1 MTSDPLDRTWLPF
14 CVCVN
19 DRTSSDPTLTFI
31 GSNVPT
37 LPFALPTGGAEPLCV
52 SHVYPENVNV
62 FGPVTVGVPPPLPE
76 DPLPDEPLS
85 EDPLL
90 EVPLPDDPALEV
102 PVPDDPLLE
111 VPVPEEPL
119 PDDPLLESVPPDE
132 PLWGGVVGMIP
143 PPHPTRKRTASTNT
157 LILSMKFP

>member
-1 MTSDPLDRTWLPF
+1 
-14 CVCVN
+14 
-19 DRTSSDPTLTFI
+19 
-31 GSNVPT
+31 
-37 LPFALPTGGAEPLCV
+37 
-52 SHVYPENVNV
+52 VNV
-62 FGPVTVGVPPPLPE
+62 LGPVTVGVPPPLPE
-76 DPLPDEPLS
+76 DPLQDEPLS

-90 EVPLPDDPALEV
+90 EVPLPDDPAMEV

-143 PPHPTRKRTASTNT
+143 PPHPTRKTTASTNT
-157 LILSMKFP
+157 LILSMKFPFDHGDRD

>member
-1 MTSDPLDRTWLPF
+1 MTSAPLDRTWLPF
-14 CVCVN
+14 CACVN
-19 DRTSSDPTLTFI
+19 DRTSSDPTLTFM

-62 FGPVTVGVPPPLPE
+62 LGPVTVGVPPPLPE

-90 EVPLPDDPALEV
+90 EAPLPDDPVLEV
-102 PVPDDPLLE
+102 PVS
-111 VPVPEEPL
+111 EEPL
-119 PDDPLLESVPPDE
+119 PDDPLLESVPPDG

-143 PPHPTRKRTASTNT
+143 PPHPTKKRTASTNT

>member
-1 MTSDPLDRTWLPF
+1 MTSDPVDRTWLPF

-19 DRTSSDPTLTFI
+19 DRTSSDPTLTLV

-62 FGPVTVGVPPPLPE
+62 LGPVTVGVPPPLPE
-76 DPLPDEPLS
+76 DPLSD
-85 EDPLL
+85 DPLL
-90 EVPLPDDPALEV
+90 EVPLPDESVLEV
-102 PVPDDPLLE
+102 SLPDDPVLD

-119 PDDPLLESVPPDE
+119 PDAPLLEPVPPAD
-132 PLWGGVVGMIP
+132 PL
-143 PPHPTRKRTASTNT
+143 
-157 LILSMKFP
+157 